1 MFDKIKSSTEYVMK
15 NSKYV
20 KINYDKLN
28 DFIKNIKCDDL
39 KNWLLYNPY
48 YLLDLTVEEI
58 INFLLIFEA
67 VDYSFWGDPK
77 WTIKTESG
85 IKDGS
90 DALLYAMLKYVKEN
104 SVIDLMNLTFD
115 EFSKML
121 NGNVEI
127 PLLEERYNTIVNIRK
142 VINKKMKGN
151 FYKYIYNIT
160 TDVELFNII
169 ITNFESFKD
178 ERIYDGIT
186 IYFYKLAQ
194 LLTSDILHIREKLEN
209 AKVDY
214 SNIIGCAD
222 YKIPQT
228 LRALGIIEYNKE
240 LSDLIDNKVEID
252 ISSKFEVEIRASQI
266 VVIEYIKNK
275 IANAISID
283 INDFLFIYSKKVK
296 DIVKP
301 YHLCRN
307 TNY

>member
-48 YLLDLTVEEI
+48 NLLDLTVEEI

-67 VDYSFWGDPK
+67 IDYSFWGDPK

-115 EFSKML
+115 KFSKML
-121 NGNVEI
+121 SGNVEI

-209 AKVDY
+209 TKVDY
-214 SNIIGCAD
+214 SNLIGCAD

-228 LRALGIIEYNKE
+228 LRSLGIIEYNKE

-252 ISSKFEVEIRASQI
+252 ISSKYEVEIRASQI

-275 IANAISID
+275 IDNAISID
-283 INDFLFIYSKKVK
+283 INDFLFIFSKKVK

>member
-1 MFDKIKSSTEYVMK
+1 MLNKIISSTEYVMK
-15 NSKYV
+15 NSKHV

-39 KNWLLYNPY
+39 RNWLLYNPY
-48 YLLDLTVEEI
+48 NLLDLNIEEI

-67 VDYSFWGDPK
+67 IDYSFWGDPK

-85 IKDGS
+85 LKDGS
-90 DALLYAMLKYVKEN
+90 DALLYAMLKYAKEN
-104 SVIDLMNLTFD
+104 GTTDLINLTFD
-115 EFSKML
+115 EFKKML
-121 NGNVEI
+121 MGNVEI
-127 PLLEERYNTIVNIRK
+127 PLLEKRYNTIVNIRK
-142 VINKKMKGN
+142 VVNEKMNGN

-169 ITNFESFKD
+169 VSNFESFKD
-178 ERIYDGIT
+178 ERIYNGMT

-194 LLTSDILHIREKLEN
+194 LLTSDILHIRENLEN
-209 AKVDY
+209 IKVDY
-214 SNIIGCAD
+214 SNLIGCAD

-228 LRALGIIEYNKE
+228 LRALGIIEYSKE
-240 LSDLIDNKVEID
+240 LSDIIDNKVEID
-252 ISSKFEVEIRASQI
+252 ISSIYEVEIRASQI
-266 VVIEYIKNK
+266 VVIEYIKKK
-275 IANAISID
+275 IENAISID

-296 DIVKP
+296 NIVKP

>member
-48 YLLDLTVEEI
+48 DLLDLTVEEI

-90 DALLYAMLKYVKEN
+90 DALLYAMLKYAKEN